1 MKMLINPVPSE
12 LRRALED
19 NLLQPLQIPDDR
31 EIAASLL
38 TGEPLD
44 LLLLRREEGR

>member
-1 MKMLINPVPSE
+1 VKMLVNPVPAD

-19 NLLQPLQIPDDR
+19 NLLQPLAIPDDR
-31 EIAASLL
+31 EIAAFLL